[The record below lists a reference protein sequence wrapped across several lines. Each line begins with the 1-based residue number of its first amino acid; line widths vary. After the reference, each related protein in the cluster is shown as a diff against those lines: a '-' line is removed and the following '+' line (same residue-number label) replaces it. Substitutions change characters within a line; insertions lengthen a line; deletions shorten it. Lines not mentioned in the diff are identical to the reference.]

1 MKNMNFRTLED
12 LKAPEE
18 LKEKLLAI
26 PQTDC
31 KKRAVIPLR
40 IRMIAAAASFAV
52 ITAVSLTLILSMGNN
67 SDLEIKPSVPQPTV
81 PYTEYT
87 GDVTGTDAA
96 QSASQKPSQTSATT
110 PTEINADTVRQ
121 AIESVINPTTQ
132 SGATAP
138 TNSAASNTSPSKS
151 PTQSATQL
159 SSQPTLA
166 PTQSGTAEPTQA
178 PTQKPT
184 QAPTAAPT
192 VAPTSAPTEL
202 PSDAPTERPG
212 PTSAPTSSPME
223 PTVGET
229 ISPEERRQ
237 QHTYRVVIGRRETKP
252 ITGNIYCMVC
262 DSDGNIVGDQD
273 IFSDEHIV
281 DLIEVNKSGK
291 YINYYVSYC
300 PDDRGVYLEPGKY
313 HYYFYADDYYETGKK
328 LFGTSWLYFD

>member
-1 MKNMNFRTLED
+1 MKNMNFRTLEN
-12 LKAPEE
+12 LKVPEE

-26 PQTDC
+26 PRSES
-31 KKRAVIPLR
+31 KKRSVIPLR
-40 IRMIAAAASFAV
+40 TRMIAAAASLVV
-52 ITAVSLTLILSMGNN
+52 ITAVSLTLILSTGNN
-67 SDLEIKPSVPQPTV
+67 SVIEIKPSVPQPTV

-87 GDVTGTDAA
+87 GTEAA
-96 QSASQKPSQTSATT
+96 QTASQKPSDTSATAA
-110 PTEINADTVRQ
+110 TEINADTVRQ
-121 AIESVINPTTQ
+121 AIESVINPTAQ
-132 SGATAP
+132 SSSTAP
-138 TNSAASNTSPSKS
+138 SATPNISPTKS
-151 PTQSATQL
+151 PTQPTAAT
-159 SSQPTLA
+159 
-166 PTQSGTAEPTQA
+166 TQSGTVKPTQA
-178 PTQKPT
+178 PTKKPT

-328 LFGTSWLYFD
+328 LFKTSWLYFS